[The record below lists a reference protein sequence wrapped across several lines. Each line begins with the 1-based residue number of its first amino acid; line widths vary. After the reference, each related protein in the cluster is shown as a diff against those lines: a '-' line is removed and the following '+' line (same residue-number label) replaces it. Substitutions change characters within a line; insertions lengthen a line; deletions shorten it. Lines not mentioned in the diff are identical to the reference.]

1 MYFTVGIQQT
11 STSEFKDL
19 HQIYGLIPT
28 SRPVIAPP
36 APQLKFEDI
45 PGGSGSLDLSQVL
58 SNEIN
63 YYDRSGSL
71 EFMLAPDANN
81 GGEDIKWE
89 EVYSELVTFLGS
101 GRVRLWTSE
110 NAWGEP
116 IFSSYYYEGRMT
128 VSDWQ
133 TDKSWE
139 KVTID
144 YRFDP
149 YKYANDPFTSEIY
162 TVDASLTVDLD
173 ALHVTRDITHTT
185 VPTITLSTPMK
196 VTYDGRE
203 YNLPSGSSR
212 ILAFRPNVNSI
223 KFDVVSSSDESET
236 FTIAE
241 AGTSYRSFTFLPYHT
256 YRITNGTSGNV
267 DVYSITAPSATGKP
281 VDDIT
286 TDLAPNGTA
295 EYIPRVDYAL
305 AIEIDAAGT
314 GNLTITDIT
323 PDSGTALFTYR
334 RSFL

>member
-36 APQLKFEDI
+36 APQLKFEDV

-81 GGEDIKWE
+81 GGLDINWED
-89 EVYSELVTFLGS
+89 VYSELVTFLGS

-116 IFSSYYYEGRMT
+116 VFSSYYYEGRMT
-128 VSDWQ
+128 VSNWQ

-149 YKYANDPFTSEIY
+149 YKYASEPFVSELY
-162 TVDASLTVDLD
+162 TVATPLILDLD

-196 VTYDGRE
+196 VTYDSHV
-203 YNLPSGSSR
+203 YYLPSGNSH

-223 KFDVVSSSDESET
+223 KFELIANSGETDEITISS
-236 FTIAE
+236 
-241 AGTSYRSFTFLPYHT
+241 AGTSYHEFMFIKNHT
-256 YRITNGTSGNV
+256 YEITNGTS
-267 DVYSITAPSATGKP
+267 DVVELYSVTAASSSGKP
-281 VDDIT
+281 VDTISAS
-286 TDLAPNGTA
+286 LASNGPA
-295 EYIPRVDYAL
+295 EYIVTKDYANAL
-305 AIEIDAAGT
+305 KVVASGT
-314 GNLTITDIT
+314 GTITITDAT
-323 PDSGTALFTYR
+323 ANSGTAMFTYR

>member
-36 APQLKFEDI
+36 APQLKFEDV

-89 EVYSELVTFLGS
+89 EVYSELVNFLGT

-116 IFSSYYYEGRMT
+116 VFSSYYYEGRMT

-139 KVTID
+139 KVTLD

-149 YKYANDPFTSEIY
+149 YKYANDPFVSELY
-162 TVDASLTVDLD
+162 SVSDPLTLDLA
-173 ALHVTRDITHTT
+173 ALHVTSDVTHTI
-185 VPTITLSTPMK
+185 VPTITLSTRMK

-212 ILAFRPNVNSI
+212 MIAFSPGVNTI
-223 KFDVVSSSDESET
+223 KFEITSSTREET
-236 FTIAE
+236 RTLAV
-241 AGTSYRSFTFLPYHT
+241 ASGTSHLDYQLSYGHAYTFE
-256 YRITNGTSGNV
+256 NGTSGSL
-267 DVYSITAPSATGKP
+267 DIYSLTASSTTPTVTIA
-281 VDDIT
+281 
-286 TDLAPNGTA
+286 TDLAANGTVA
-295 EYIPRVDYAL
+295 YSPTEGMDGLAL
-305 AIEIDAAGT
+305 QVVADGLGSLI
-314 GNLTITDIT
+314 ITDVG
-323 PDSGTALFTYR
+323 PDTGTAMFSYR

>member
-36 APQLKFEDI
+36 APQLKFEDV

-89 EVYSELVTFLGS
+89 EVYSELVTFLSS

-149 YKYANDPFTSEIY
+149 YKYANDPFTSELY
-162 TVDASLTVDLD
+162 TVDGSLTLDLD
-173 ALHVTRDITHTT
+173 ALHVSRDITHTT
-185 VPTITLSTPMK
+185 VPTFTLSTPMK
-196 VTYDGRE
+196 VTYNDHA
-203 YNLPSGSSR
+203 YFLPSGSSR
-212 ILAFRPNVNSI
+212 ILPFAPGVSSI
-223 KFDVVSSSDESET
+223 KFETITSSEETDT
-236 FTIAE
+236 FTVE
-241 AGTSYRSFTFLPYHT
+241 AGTSYHSFTFLPNHT
-256 YRITNGTSGNV
+256 YILENGTSGNV
-267 DVYSITAPSATGKP
+267 GLYSITAASEYGKP
-281 VDDIT
+281 VDTIAT
-286 TDLAPNGTA
+286 ALAPNGTV
-295 EYIPRVDYAL
+295 EYIPTKDYAL
-305 AIEIDAAGT
+305 AIKIVAEGS
-314 GNLTITDIT
+314 GNVVITDIS
-323 PDSGTALFTYR
+323 PDEGTAMFSYR